1 MDGLFQDRKASLTRM
16 SDDPETLLEFPC
28 RFPVKAAGKAGEDF
42 DALVVEIVRRYAPD
56 LSEGS
61 VVMRESSGGKWVSV
75 TVVIEATSKAQ
86 LDAIYRELSAHEKVV
101 WAI

>member
-1 MDGLFQDRKASLTRM
+1 MFEEPD
-16 SDDPETLLEFPC
+16 TLLEFPC
-28 RFPVKAAGKAGEDF
+28 RFPIKAAGMAGEDF
-42 DALVVEIVRRYAPD
+42 DTLIVEIVRRHAPD
-56 LSEGS
+56 LREGS
-61 VVMRESSGGKWVSV
+61 VVMRESSGGRWVSV

>member
-1 MDGLFQDRKASLTRM
+1 M
-16 SDDPETLLEFPC
+16 SEEPETLLEFPC
-28 RFPVKAAGKAGEDF
+28 RFPIKAAGKAGNDF
-42 DALVVEIVRRYAPD
+42 DALVVEIVRRHASD
-56 LSEGS
+56 VSEGS
-61 VVMRESSGGKWVSV
+61 VVTRESRGGKWVAV